1 MKPNKI
7 FHLYGDYGFLLTW
20 ECYIALDLG
29 HAHDTSVNRLLGR
42 IGYNKLLCL
51 FEEIGKTK

>member
-42 IGYNKLLCL
+42 IGYNKLC
-51 FEEIGKTK
+51 I